1 MKLFRTI
8 KGRLLL
14 SVLLIH
20 SLLMGLVIYD
30 LIDRQHHFMA
40 QQLSRKAISFA
51 SLLSSNAAMP
61 MQNND
66 LSALGDLVKDIG
78 ALSDVSMIFIMDRDG
93 RIRASNPEG
102 YFNQTLTDTVSVKV
116 LQSLELSK
124 KDYYENVHDG
134 LTDVIH
140 SIKIDGQLIGYCRV
154 IMNNTAMSGELNLLT
169 RKGAFYIIVAI
180 VLGVFLAWLVVRR
193 MTSRITMLSEAT
205 AQLTEKN
212 FDVKIPEFR
221 GEDEISKMGRAFQL
235 MIEALKLHVN
245 KLAYRADHDEL
256 TELPNRRLFLD
267 RLDQA
272 IKHAE
277 RSGRYIAVL
286 FIDLDHFKEI
296 NDSLG
301 HLIGDQVLIHV
312 SHAIQTNM
320 REIDTLARLGGDEF
334 SLIIDSLEDIESVS
348 TIAEKLVALLQHP
361 IWIDE
366 HELYVTSSIGISI
379 YPNDGEVPE
388 NLLRNADSA
397 MYKAKNEGRN
407 SYQFYT
413 EDMTQKAL
421 ERVALEAGL
430 RRALEREEFRVYYQ
444 PQVNG
449 NSGQLMGMEALV
461 RWKHPEIGLV
471 SPITFIPLA
480 VETGLIILIDRFV
493 MRTGMMQLK
502 KWYDKGL
509 NPGILALNLTIKQL
523 KQEDF
528 ISMLQE
534 MMTDTGCS
542 PKWLELEVTE
552 GEVMNNPEEAVR
564 VLKQVSELGIKLAID
579 DFGTGY
585 SSLAYL
591 KRLPVDKLKIDQS
604 FVRDIP
610 GDEEDTAIVG
620 AIIALSKSLH
630 LDIIAEGVETQE
642 QKEFLTANGCE
653 QIQGYLYGRPMDA
666 DTMEQMLR
674 EKTVWFMQASSVPL
688 P

>member
-14 SVLLIH
+14 SILVIH
-20 SLLMGLVIYD
+20 SLLMGLVIHD
-30 LIDRQHHFMA
+30 LIDRQHHFMT
-40 QQLSRKAISFA
+40 QQLLRKATSFV

-66 LSALGDLVKDIG
+66 LTALGDLLKDVG
-78 ALSDVSMIFIMDRDG
+78 ALPDVSMIFVMDTDG
-93 RIRASNPEG
+93 RIRASYPEG
-102 YFNQTLTDTVSVKV
+102 YFNQTLTDTVSVKM
-116 LQSLELSK
+116 LKGLESTG
-124 KDYYENVHDG
+124 KDYYESNHDG
-134 LTDVIH
+134 LTDVIR
-140 SIKIDGQLIGYCRV
+140 SIKIGGQAIGYCRI
-154 IMNNTAMSGELNLLT
+154 IMNNATMAGELTLLT
-169 RKGAFYIIVAI
+169 RQGVLYIIAAI
-180 VLGVFLAWLVVRR
+180 VLGVFLAWLVVRQ

-212 FDVKIPEFR
+212 FDVKIPEFK

-235 MIEALKLHVN
+235 MVESLKLYVN

-277 RSGRYIAVL
+277 RSGRHVAVL

-312 SHAIQTNM
+312 ARMIQTHF
-320 REIDTLARLGGDEF
+320 RDIDTIARLGGDEF
-334 SLIIDSLEDIESVS
+334 SLIIDSLEGIESVS
-348 TIAEKLVALLQHP
+348 TVAEKLVTLLQHP
-361 IWIDE
+361 ICIDKR
-366 HELYVTSSIGISI
+366 ELYVTCSIGISI
-379 YPNDGEVPE
+379 YPNDGELPE

-397 MYKAKNEGRN
+397 MYKAKSEGRN

-421 ERVALEAGL
+421 ERVALEADL

-449 NSGQLMGMEALV
+449 ISGQLIGMEALV
-461 RWKHPEIGLV
+461 RWQHPELGLV
-471 SPITFIPLA
+471 SPVKFIPLA

-502 KWYDKGL
+502 QWHDEGL

-523 KQEDF
+523 KQDDF

-534 MMTDTGCS
+534 MMEDTGCL

-552 GEVMNNPEEAVR
+552 GEVMQNPEQAVR
-564 VLKQVSELGIKLAID
+564 VLKQVSVLGIKLAID

-604 FVRDIP
+604 FVREIP
-610 GDEEDTAIVG
+610 GDEEDVAIVG

-653 QIQGYLYGRPMDA
+653 QIQGYLYGRPMRAEDM
-666 DTMEQMLR
+666 DQMLR
-674 EKTVWFMQASSVPL
+674 EKTVWFTET
-688 P
+688 

>member
-1 MKLFRTI
+1 MNFFRTI

-14 SVLLIH
+14 SILVIH
-20 SLLMGLVIYD
+20 SLLMGLVIHD
-30 LIDRQHHFMA
+30 LIDRQHDFMA
-40 QQLSRKAISFA
+40 QQLSRKATSFA

-66 LSALGDLVKDIG
+66 LTALGDLLEDVG
-78 ALSDVSMIFIMDRDG
+78 SLPDVSMIFLMDTDG
-93 RIRASNPEG
+93 RVRASYPAG
-102 YFNQTLTDTVSVKV
+102 YFNQTLTDTVSVK
-116 LQSLELSK
+116 LLHGLESSK
-124 KDYYENVHDG
+124 KDYYESEHDG
-134 LTDVIH
+134 LTDVIR
-140 SIKIDGQLIGYCRV
+140 SIKIEGQPIGYCRV
-154 IMNNTAMSGELNLLT
+154 IMNNAQMVGELTLLT
-169 RKGAFYIIVAI
+169 RQGIFYIIAAI
-180 VLGVFLAWLVVRR
+180 VLGVFLAWLVVRQ

-212 FDVKIPEFR
+212 FDVEVPEFI
-221 GEDEISKMGRAFQL
+221 GEDEVSKMGKAFQL
-235 MIEALKLHVN
+235 MVESLRMYVN

-277 RSGRYIAVL
+277 RSGRHVAVL

-312 SHAIQTNM
+312 ARVIKTNM
-320 REIDTLARLGGDEF
+320 RDIDTLARLGGDEF
-334 SLIIDSLEDIESVS
+334 SLIIDSLDGIESIS
-348 TIAEKLVALLQHP
+348 AIAEKLVTLLQHP
-361 IWIDE
+361 ICIDKR
-366 HELYVTSSIGISI
+366 ELYVTSSIGINI
-379 YPNDGEVPE
+379 YPNDGELSE

-413 EDMTQKAL
+413 EDMTEKAF
-421 ERVALEAGL
+421 ERVALEAEL

-449 NSGQLMGMEALV
+449 VSGQLIGMEALI
-461 RWKHPEIGLV
+461 RWEHPDLGLV
-471 SPITFIPLA
+471 SPMKFIPLA

-493 MRTGMMQLK
+493 MHTGMIQLK
-502 KWYDKGL
+502 QWYDEGL
-509 NPGILALNLTIKQL
+509 NPGVLALNLTIKQL
-523 KQEDF
+523 KQDDF
-528 ISMLQE
+528 ISMLEE
-534 MMTDTGCS
+534 MMKDTGCS
-542 PKWLELEVTE
+542 PEWLELEVTE
-552 GEVMNNPEEAVR
+552 GEVMKNPEQAIR
-564 VLKQVSELGIKLAID
+564 VLKQVTELGIKLAID

-610 GDEEDTAIVG
+610 GDEEDVAIVE

-653 QIQGYLYGRPMDA
+653 QIQGYLYGRPMKVEMMD
-666 DTMEQMLR
+666 QMLR
-674 EKTVWFMQASSVPL
+674 EKILWLTTA
-688 P
+688 

>member
-1 MKLFRTI
+1 MKFFRTI
-8 KGRLLL
+8 KGRLLF
-14 SVLLIH
+14 SVLIIH
-20 SLLMGLVIYD
+20 ALLMGLVIYD
-30 LIDRQHHFMA
+30 LIDRQHDFMA
-40 QQLSRKAISFA
+40 QQLLRKATSFA

-66 LSALGDLVKDIG
+66 LATLGDLVEEVG
-78 ALSDVSMIFIMDRDG
+78 ALVDVSMIFVMDTDSRV
-93 RIRASNPEG
+93 RASYPAG
-102 YFNQTLTDTVSVKV
+102 YFNQTLTDTVSVTMV
-116 LQSLELSK
+116 QGLESSK
-124 KDYYENVHDG
+124 EEHYESVHDG
-134 LTDVIH
+134 FTDVIH
-140 SIKIDGQLIGYCRV
+140 SIKIEGHTIGYCRV
-154 IMNNTAMSGELNLLT
+154 IMNNTAMTGELTLLT
-169 RKGAFYIIVAI
+169 RQGVFYIIAAV
-180 VLGVFLAWLVVRR
+180 VFGVFLAWLVVRQ
-193 MTSRITMLSEAT
+193 MTSRITALSEIT
-205 AQLTEKN
+205 AQLTQKN
-212 FDVKIPEFR
+212 FDIEIPECR
-221 GEDEISKMGRAFQL
+221 GEDEISKMGQAFRVMVESL
-235 MIEALKLHVN
+235 RLYIN

-277 RSGRYIAVL
+277 RSGHHVAVL

-312 SHAIQTNM
+312 ARMIQTHL
-320 REIDTLARLGGDEF
+320 RDIDTIARLGGDEF
-334 SLIIDSLEDIESVS
+334 SLIIDSLEGIESIS
-348 TIAEKLVALLQHP
+348 TVAEKLVTLLQHP
-361 IWIDE
+361 ICIDKR
-366 HELYVTSSIGISI
+366 ELYVTCSIGISV
-379 YPNDGEVPE
+379 YPNDGELPE

-397 MYKAKNEGRN
+397 MYKAKSEGRN

-421 ERVALEAGL
+421 ERVALEADL
-430 RRALEREEFRVYYQ
+430 RKALEREEFRVYYQ

-449 NSGQLMGMEALV
+449 ISGQLIGMEALV
-461 RWKHPEIGLV
+461 RWQHPDIGLV
-471 SPITFIPLA
+471 PPVKFIPLA

-502 KWYDKGL
+502 QWYDEGL
-509 NPGILALNLTIKQL
+509 NPGVLALNLTIKQL

-534 MMTDTGCS
+534 MMEDTGCLA
-542 PKWLELEVTE
+542 KWLELEVTE
-552 GEVMNNPEEAVR
+552 GEVMQNPEQAVR
-564 VLKQVSELGIKLAID
+564 VLKQVSVLGIKLAID

-604 FVRDIP
+604 FVREIP
-610 GDEEDTAIVG
+610 GDEEDVAIVE

-630 LDIIAEGVETQE
+630 LDIIAEGVETQA

-653 QIQGYLYGRPMDA
+653 QIQGYLYGRPMRAEDM
-666 DTMEQMLR
+666 DQMLR
-674 EKTVWFMQASSVPL
+674 EKTVWFTQASAEPSS
-688 P
+688 